1 MINEVYFHSCPLAVS
16 SHRGIQLC
24 QGQVDRRCLWK
35 DPRNGGH
42 DSASHMLQQLRGLL
56 HLLFHEFIKG
66 RIVQGV
72 GHLITLHR
80 PLQRIAH
87 PQVDIEVTSYPTLLR
102 HHPVESVEADM
113 PQKDVSLSF
122 HSSISNSSCTPGIYF
137 FSARSTPVFQVLML
151 SSFSDSEATSLITC
165 SNGIR

>member
-1 MINEVYFHSCPLAVS
+1 MHFHSSALAVGP
-16 SHRGIQLC
+16 HRGIQLR
-24 QGQVDRRCLWK
+24 QGQVDGSHQRKCLI
-35 DPRNGGH
+35 DGGY

-56 HLLFHEFIKG
+56 HLLFHQRIQR
-66 RIVQGV
+66 RIVQRV
-72 GHLITLHR
+72 IHLVALHR

-113 PQKDVSLSF
+113 PQKDVPFSS
-122 HSSISNSSCTPGIYF
+122 HSSLLNSSSSATPGMYF